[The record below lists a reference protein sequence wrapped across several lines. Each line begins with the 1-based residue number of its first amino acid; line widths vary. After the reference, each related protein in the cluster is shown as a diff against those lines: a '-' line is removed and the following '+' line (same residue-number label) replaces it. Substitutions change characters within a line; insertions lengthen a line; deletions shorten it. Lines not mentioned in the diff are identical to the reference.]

1 MRAQKN
7 DVHFIYFIFRYTVDM
22 TTGTCSCENG
32 KDGSPCK
39 HQYVLWSANLASCIN
54 FVPVSQPAMR
64 QKLAWI
70 AIERSLPISLYN
82 NLRTPDDSTKPT
94 SGETDMLELLP
105 ENEPAIQPSNSL
117 SGVEEELTCED
128 QQVETED
135 ACIDLAADALS
146 KSCEQIMQKLRSTK
160 DPNLA
165 KGILKFSKRVAVLS
179 ASSTMHSNLVTAVF
193 NFGSDEI
200 LKKGKGKKIKVQPNR
215 KRKSGNGSRQAVA
228 KGRPTQMH
236 SLEVPQKK
244 AKRRHTLAQAVKSN
258 TQSSKKSGS
267 HVMKSKTKH
276 F

>member
-7 DVHFIYFIFRYTVDM
+7 AVHFIYFIFRYTVDM

-70 AIERSLPISLYN
+70 ATERSLPLSFYN

-94 SGETDMLELLP
+94 SAETDMLELFL
-105 ENEPAIQPSNSL
+105 ENDPAIQPSNSP
-117 SGVEEELTCED
+117 SRVEEELMCED

-135 ACIDLAADALS
+135 ACIDLAADAPS

-160 DPNLA
+160 DPGLA
-165 KGILKFSKRVAVLS
+165 KGL
-179 ASSTMHSNLVTAVF
+179 
-193 NFGSDEI
+193 
-200 LKKGKGKKIKVQPNR
+200 
-215 KRKSGNGSRQAVA
+215 
-228 KGRPTQMH
+228 
-236 SLEVPQKK
+236 
-244 AKRRHTLAQAVKSN
+244 
-258 TQSSKKSGS
+258 QSSL
-267 HVMKSKTKH
+267 HPQQCIQIL
-276 F
+276 

>member
-1 MRAQKN
+1 
-7 DVHFIYFIFRYTVDM
+7 M
-22 TTGTCSCENG
+22 TIGTCSCENG

-54 FVPVSQPAMR
+54 FVSVSQPALR

-70 AIERSLPISLYN
+70 AIERSLPLSFYN
-82 NLRTPDDSTKPT
+82 NLRTPDDSAKPT
-94 SGETDMLELLP
+94 SGETDMLELCP
-105 ENEPAIQPSNSL
+105 QNEPAIQPSNFPS
-117 SGVEEELTCED
+117 VVKEELMCED
-128 QQVETED
+128 QQVEKED

-160 DPNLA
+160 GPNLA

-179 ASSTMHSNLVTAVF
+179 ASSTVHSNLVTAVF

-200 LKKGKGKKIKVQPNR
+200 LKKGKGKKIKVQLNR
-215 KRKSGNGSRQAVA
+215 KRKSVNGSRQAVA
-228 KGRPTQMH
+228 KGGPTQMH

-244 AKRRHTLAQAVKSN
+244 AKRSHGLSEAVKSN
-258 TQSSKKSGS
+258 TQSSKSSGS

-276 F
+276 FQE

>member
-1 MRAQKN
+1 MIRAQKN
-7 DVHFIYFIFRYTVDM
+7 AVHFIYFIFRYTVDM
-22 TTGTCSCENG
+22 TIGICSCENG
-32 KDGSPCK
+32 KDGSTCK

-54 FVPVSQPAMR
+54 FVPVSQPTMR

-70 AIERSLPISLYN
+70 ATERSLPLSFYN

-94 SGETDMLELLP
+94 FGETDMLELVP
-105 ENEPAIQPSNSL
+105 ENEPAIQPSNSP
-117 SGVEEELTCED
+117 SGVEEELICED

-146 KSCEQIMQKLRSTK
+146 KSCEQIMQKLRSTN

-200 LKKGKGKKIKVQPNR
+200 TKER
-215 KRKSGNGSRQAVA
+215 KR
-228 KGRPTQMH
+228 
-236 SLEVPQKK
+236 QKD
-244 AKRRHTLAQAVKSN
+244 
-258 TQSSKKSGS
+258 QST
-267 HVMKSKTKH
+267 TKQ
-276 F
+276 